1 MEVKADNLSTILFV
15 FNRFAKNHPALAV
28 SYTLLDSQVLQVL
41 RDGSVFGTLTLKEG
55 IIEFDPK
62 LAMSRARPDG
72 ILTESDIRNWIEQA
86 RFADIT

>member
-1 MEVKADNLSTILFV
+1 MEAKADNLSAILLF
-15 FNRFAKNHPALAV
+15 FDRFAINHPALAV

-41 RDGSVFGTLTLKEG
+41 KGGSVFGTLTLKEG

-72 ILTESDIRNWIEQA
+72 ILTESDIRAWIEQS
-86 RFADIT
+86 RFVHIT